1 MSNIVWEAT
10 LDNIYKCEVTRID
23 EYKGKLKVT
32 NTENAFVLLEQEVGL
47 SYGARF
53 GPDIDDV
60 ALWQDLSCKAV
71 DTP

>member
-1 MSNIVWEAT
+1 MTQLIWEAT

-32 NTENAFVLLEQEVGL
+32 NTENAFVLLEQEVEL

>member
-1 MSNIVWEAT
+1 MTQLIWEAT

>member
-1 MSNIVWEAT
+1 MTQLIWEAT

-32 NTENAFVLLEQEVGL
+32 NTENVFVLLEQEVGL